1 MDIET
6 AYERICGALE
16 SGRHANGYLL
26 IGNIRGMAGE
36 LCEKILKRLFGE
48 CDTHA
53 HPDIHFLA
61 PEKKSRIISVEAI
74 RERLIAPLSSTS
86 FSGGWKVGVIQSADR
101 LRTESANAFLKML
114 EEPPPKTFFFLLSDK
129 PEQLLPTIISRCQ
142 KVMLPDAGTRLLDE
156 PYRSRVIGILADSG
170 LKGVAARAAAAA
182 KLAAVLQELKDVA
195 AEEVDAYLESNENAE
210 KSKDEIEAL
219 VSSRYRE
226 FRADFTSV
234 LMGWYRDLM
243 AVVAAPPSSNPYD
256 DRPEIPLVNANMRK
270 TVESCAAGISLAEAF
285 HFVSCV
291 EEFATSLERN
301 IAEEPLLSLLM
312 DRVTPLSEMKKK

>member
-1 MDIET
+1 MELDV
-6 AYERICGALE
+6 AYERISGALE

-36 LCEKILKRLFGE
+36 LCEKILTRLFGE
-48 CDTHA
+48 CDIHA

-74 RERLIAPLSSTS
+74 REKLISPLSSTS
-86 FSGGWKVGVIQSADR
+86 FSGGWKVGVIQGADR

-142 KVMLPDAGTRLLDE
+142 KITLPDAGTRLLDE
-156 PYRSRVIGILADSG
+156 PYRSRVIGILADPN
-170 LKGVAARAAAAA
+170 LKGVAARAAAAG
-182 KLAAVLQELKDVA
+182 KLAAILLELKEMA
-195 AEEVDAYLESNENAE
+195 AELVDEALDASENEE
-210 KSKDEIEAL
+210 KSKEEIEAL
-219 VSSRYRE
+219 ISARYRE
-226 FRADFTSV
+226 FRSDFTST
-234 LMGWYRDLM
+234 LMGWYRDIM
-243 AVVAAPPSSNPYD
+243 AICAAPPSSNPYD
-256 DRPEIPLVNANMRK
+256 DRPEIPLVNANMRR
-270 TVESCAAGISLAEAF
+270 TIETLAAKISLTEAF

-291 EEFATSLERN
+291 EDFATSLERN

-312 DRVTPLSEMKKK
+312 DRATPMSEMKKQ

>member
-1 MDIET
+1 MDFDL
-6 AYERICGALE
+6 AYDRISNALE
-16 SGRHANGYLL
+16 SSRHANGYLL

-36 LCEKILKRLFGE
+36 LCEKILKRLFGD
-48 CDTHA
+48 CDVYA

-74 RERLIAPLSSTS
+74 RERLITPLSSTS
-86 FSGGWKVGVIQSADR
+86 FSGGWKVGVIQGADR

-114 EEPPPKTFFFLLSDK
+114 EEPPPKTVFFLLSDK

-142 KVMLPDAGTRLLDE
+142 KITLPDAGARLLEE
-156 PYRSRVIGILADSG
+156 PYKSRVIGILADPS
-170 LKGVAARAAAAA
+170 LKGVTARAAAAG
-182 KLAAVLQELKDVA
+182 KLSAILSELKDRA
-195 AEEVDAYLESNENAE
+195 AELVEEALESSDNEE
-210 KSKDEIEAL
+210 KSKEEVEAL

-226 FRADFTSV
+226 FRADFTST

-243 AVVAAPPSSNPYD
+243 AVCAAPPSSNPYD
-256 DRPEIPLVNANMRK
+256 DRPEIPLVNANMRRTIETIASK
-270 TVESCAAGISLAEAF
+270 MSLMEAF

-291 EEFATSLERN
+291 EDFATSLERN

-312 DRVTPLSEMKKK
+312 DRVTPMSDMKK